1 MTVPLGGFDR
11 GPQSATRQEEERKY
25 YNNTVYIAGDFVGTN
40 VHVNYVVVYNSNVE
54 PIVVE

>member
-11 GPQSATRQEEERKY
+11 GPQSATRQEERKY

-54 PIVVE
+54 